1 MLRTACLYGVQYVTD
16 EDTEL
21 QSETNTQ
28 TNNGVNTMQTNTLNE
43 KEFSRTS
50 DKLCK
55 HTVNNFSFL
64 TVGDQEPED
73 KMKALAVTLRDS
85 GDFDSGLDTDFAD
98 LPIICGGT
106 YFDVWHNVRA
116 YETTKDGNQEYKVF
130 TDAEAD
136 REWDISL
143 DSYIDDC
150 MEMTDQVRQYFDD
163 KKWKRDA
170 KMDGRGH
177 SLNSYDGG
185 EEYAVINKVT
195 YYIYRNN

>member
-1 MLRTACLYGVQYVTD
+1 
-16 EDTEL
+16 
-21 QSETNTQ
+21 
-28 TNNGVNTMQTNTLNE
+28 MQTNTLKE

-55 HTVNNFSFL
+55 HEISGFRFL

-85 GDFDSGLDTDFAD
+85 GDFNCDAFSDFTD

-116 YETTKDGNQEYKVF
+116 YETAKDGYQAYRVF

-150 MEMTDQVRQYFDD
+150 MEMTDQVRQYFDA

-170 KMDGRGH
+170 KIDGRGH
-177 SLNSYDGG
+177 SLNHYDGG
-185 EEYAVINKVT
+185 EEYADINKVT

>member
-1 MLRTACLYGVQYVTD
+1 
-16 EDTEL
+16 
-21 QSETNTQ
+21 
-28 TNNGVNTMQTNTLNE
+28 MQTNTLKE

-50 DKLCK
+50 DKLVK
-55 HTVNNFSFL
+55 HTFNGFKFL
-64 TVGDQEPED
+64 TVGDHEPED

-85 GDFDSGLDTDFAD
+85 GDFDNFQDGDFAD

-116 YETTKDGNQEYKVF
+116 YETTESGNQEYKVY

-136 REWDISL
+136 REWDEAL

-150 MEMTDQVRQYFDD
+150 MEMTDQVKQYFDRD
-163 KKWKRDA
+163 KWKRDA

-177 SLNSYDGG
+177 SLNRYDGG
-185 EEYAVINKVT
+185 EEYATINKVD

>member
-1 MLRTACLYGVQYVTD
+1 
-16 EDTEL
+16 
-21 QSETNTQ
+21 
-28 TNNGVNTMQTNTLNE
+28 MQTNTI
-43 KEFSRTS
+43 KKDEFSRTS

-55 HTVNNFSFL
+55 HAIGGFRFL

-85 GDFDSGLDTDFAD
+85 GDFDDCKNADFED
-98 LPIICGGT
+98 LLVICGGT

-116 YETTKDGNQEYKVF
+116 YETTKHGNQEYKVF

-136 REWDISL
+136 HEWDLYL

-150 MEMTDQVRQYFDD
+150 MEIPENVLPYFDED
-163 KKWKRDA
+163 KWKRDA

-177 SLNSYDGG
+177 SLNPYDGG
-185 EEYAVINKVT
+185 EEWATFNRVD

>member
-1 MLRTACLYGVQYVTD
+1 MALNTSLTRTQAHSPKQ
-16 EDTEL
+16 
-21 QSETNTQ
+21 TQ
-28 TNNGVNTMQTNTLNE
+28 TNNGVNTMQTNTI
-43 KEFSRTS
+43 KKDEFSRTS
-50 DKLCK
+50 DKLVK
-55 HTVNNFSFL
+55 HAIIGFSFL

-73 KMKALAVTLRDS
+73 KLKALAYTLRDS
-85 GDFDSGLDTDFAD
+85 GDFECFQDGDFAD
-98 LPIICGGT
+98 LPVICGGT

-116 YETTKDGNQEYKVF
+116 YETTESGNQEYKVY

-136 REWDISL
+136 REWDEAL

-177 SLNSYDGG
+177 SLNHYDGG
-185 EEYAVINKVT
+185 EEYATINKVD

>member
-1 MLRTACLYGVQYVTD
+1 MALNTSLTRTQAHSPKQ
-16 EDTEL
+16 
-21 QSETNTQ
+21 TQ
-28 TNNGVNTMQTNTLNE
+28 TNNGVNTMQTNTI
-43 KEFSRTS
+43 KKDEFSRTS
-50 DKLCK
+50 DKLVK
-55 HTVNNFSFL
+55 HAIIGFSFL

-73 KMKALAVTLRDS
+73 KLKALAYTLRDS
-85 GDFDSGLDTDFAD
+85 GDFECFQDGDFAD
-98 LPIICGGT
+98 LPVICGGT

-116 YETTKDGNQEYKVF
+116 YETTESGNQEYKVY

-136 REWDISL
+136 REWDEAL
-143 DSYIDDC
+143 NSYIDDC

-177 SLNSYDGG
+177 SLNHYDGG
-185 EEYAVINKVT
+185 EEYATINKVD

>member
-1 MLRTACLYGVQYVTD
+1 
-16 EDTEL
+16 
-21 QSETNTQ
+21 
-28 TNNGVNTMQTNTLNE
+28 MQTNTLKE

-50 DKLCK
+50 DKLVK

-85 GDFDSGLDTDFAD
+85 QDFDGKNYDFED

-116 YETTKDGNQEYKVF
+116 YETTEHGNQEYKVF

-136 REWDISL
+136 REWDEAL

-150 MEMTDQVRQYFDD
+150 MEIPENVLPYFDED
-163 KKWKRDA
+163 KWKCDA

-177 SLNSYDGG
+177 SLNRYDGG
-185 EEYAVINKVT
+185 EEYATINKVD

>member
-1 MLRTACLYGVQYVTD
+1 
-16 EDTEL
+16 
-21 QSETNTQ
+21 
-28 TNNGVNTMQTNTLNE
+28 MQTNTLKE

-55 HTVNNFSFL
+55 HAIGGFRFL
-64 TVGDQEPED
+64 TVGDHEPED

-116 YETTKDGNQEYKVF
+116 YETTKNGNQEYKVF

-136 REWDISL
+136 REWDEAL
-143 DSYIDDC
+143 DSYIDEC
-150 MEMTDQVRQYFDD
+150 MEIPESVLPYFDD
-163 KKWKRDA
+163 EKWKRDA

-177 SLNSYDGG
+177 SLNFYDGG
-185 EEYAVINKVT
+185 EEEANINDVD

>member
-1 MLRTACLYGVQYVTD
+1 
-16 EDTEL
+16 
-21 QSETNTQ
+21 
-28 TNNGVNTMQTNTLNE
+28 MQTNTI
-43 KEFSRTS
+43 KKDEFSRTS

-55 HTVNNFSFL
+55 HTVSGFSFL
-64 TVGDQEPED
+64 TVGDHEPED

-85 GDFDSGLDTDFAD
+85 GDFDDCKNADFED
-98 LPIICGGT
+98 LLVICGGT

-136 REWDISL
+136 REWDEDL

-150 MEMTDQVRQYFDD
+150 MEMTDEVKQYFDRD
-163 KKWKRDA
+163 KWKRDA

-177 SLNSYDGG
+177 SLNRYDGG
-185 EEYAVINKVT
+185 EEYATINKVDF
-195 YYIYRNN
+195 YIYRNN

>member
-1 MLRTACLYGVQYVTD
+1 
-16 EDTEL
+16 
-21 QSETNTQ
+21 
-28 TNNGVNTMQTNTLNE
+28 MQTKTLKE
-43 KEFSRTS
+43 KKFSRTS
-50 DKLCK
+50 DKLVK
-55 HTVNNFSFL
+55 HTVSGFRFL

-150 MEMTDQVRQYFDD
+150 MEMTDQVRQYFDA

-177 SLNSYDGG
+177 SLNHYDGG
-185 EEYAVINKVT
+185 EEYATINKVDF
-195 YYIYRNN
+195 YIYRNN